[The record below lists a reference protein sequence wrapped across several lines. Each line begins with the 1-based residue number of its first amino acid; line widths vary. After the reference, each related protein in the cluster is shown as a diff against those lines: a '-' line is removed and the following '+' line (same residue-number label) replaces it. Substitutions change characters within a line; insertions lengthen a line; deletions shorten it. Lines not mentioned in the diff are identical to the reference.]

1 MLRKDGSVGVRG
13 PEYSRSSRL
22 DGAPRRNQGET
33 QMLACKAEARKGIAL
48 PQWHRAAVIA
58 AGVAAVALTVAA
70 EARAQSPTVPP
81 VTVGPLVQITGP
93 SPLGGCTA
101 DDVPGQEAEDSIAFH
116 ESEIEPYIDVNPQD
130 PDNLVTVW
138 QQDRWSDGGA
148 RGLVSAVSDDGGAT
162 WTTVTPPRFT
172 LCTGGTFERATDPW
186 VTFARNGHVYFQS
199 LSFDSD
205 PDIFGGRHA
214 ILVSKSRDGGHT
226 WGPVRVQIADNEL
239 NAFND
244 KNSMTA
250 DPTSAR
256 RAYGIWDRLELFSA
270 SAAQRAAAAAAA
282 AATGGRDRAIA
293 AGRALR
299 EMRLQAAR
307 SADAAVAPPEFKGP
321 TYFTRTIDGGAS
333 WQRAFIIY
341 DPGANNQTINNL
353 VEVAPTG
360 VIFAFFTEI
369 LNLPNGR
376 VRVNIAFKRSLDH
389 GFSFLP
395 TSGRT
400 IAHRIFTLAIDNAFG
415 TFTPDEGEP
424 VREAGILFDSAV
436 DPRTGALYLAWQ
448 DSRFS
453 GGLIDEIAF
462 SMSTD
467 SGQTWTA
474 PVKINKTP
482 VRSNPFR
489 QAAFLPAIA
498 VNQDGVLA
506 VTYYDF
512 RRDNNSGELTD
523 QFALFCNPATSNCG
537 IAASWGRERR
547 LTTSSFDI
555 LDAPVAGGHFLGDYM
570 GLESVSRVFHPA
582 FGIAD
587 GADETS
593 LFTRRI
599 GVAPVVVTTAS
610 AD

>member
-1 MLRKDGSVGVRG
+1 
-13 PEYSRSSRL
+13 
-22 DGAPRRNQGET
+22 
-33 QMLACKAEARKGIAL
+33 MLAYKAEARKSTAL

-58 AGVAAVALTVAA
+58 AAVATGALTVAA
-70 EARAQSPTVPP
+70 EARAQSPTVPA

-93 SPLGGCTA
+93 SPLGDCTA
-101 DDVPGQEAEDSIAFH
+101 DDVPGQEAEGSIAFH
-116 ESEIEPYIDVNPQD
+116 ESEVEPYIDVNPRD
-130 PDNLVTVW
+130 RNNLVTVW

-162 WTTVTPPRFT
+162 WTTVTPPRFS
-172 LCTGGTFERATDPW
+172 LCTGGSFERATDPW
-186 VTFARNGHVYFQS
+186 VTFARNGDVYFQS

-214 ILVSKSRDGGHT
+214 ILVSKSSDGGHT
-226 WGPVRVQIADNEL
+226 WGPVRVLIRDNEL

-250 DPTSAR
+250 DPTNAR
-256 RAYGIWDRLELFSA
+256 FAYGIWDRLELFSPTA
-270 SAAQRAAAAAAA
+270 EQRAAVAAAI
-282 AATGGRDRAIA
+282 GNRDRAAIA
-293 AGRALR
+293 AGKALR

-307 SADAAVAPPEFKGP
+307 SADAAVVLPEFKGP
-321 TYFTRTIDGGAS
+321 TYFTRTIDGGS
-333 WQRAFIIY
+333 TWQRAFIIY
-341 DPGANNQTINNL
+341 DPGADNQTINNL
-353 VEVAPTG
+353 VEVSPSG
-360 VIFAFFTEI
+360 VVIAFFTEI
-369 LNLPNGR
+369 LNLPNGN
-376 VRVNIAFKRSLDH
+376 VRVNISFKRSLDH

-395 TSGRT
+395 TRGRT
-400 IAHRIFTLAIDNAFG
+400 IAHRIRPLASLPPDFLG
-415 TFTPDEGEP
+415 VLTPDLREP
-424 VREAGILFDSAV
+424 VRDASILFDTAV
-436 DPRTGALYLAWQ
+436 DSSNGNLYLAWQ
-448 DSRFS
+448 DSSFS
-453 GGLIDEIAF
+453 GGLVDEIAF
-462 SMSTD
+462 SMSQD

-482 VRSNPFR
+482 PRSNPFR

-498 VNQDGVLA
+498 VNRDGVLA

-537 IAASWGRERR
+537 IAANWGRERR

-555 LDAPVAGGHFLGDYM
+555 LDAPDAGGLFLGDYM

-593 LFTRRI
+593 LFTRRLR
-599 GVAPVVVTTAS
+599 VDPVTVTTA
-610 AD
+610 AID